1 MARVLKFRM
10 WGICEN
16 SPYDAETDSYIP
28 VMIPADNLAFDE
40 YAPLSVL
47 LQDSDTQ
54 KFMQYTGLKDTCGKE
69 IYEND
74 IVTDQ
79 ELGPESHDVVY
90 GVVIWEENEARFA
103 VQWLGKPKKHEPPVS
118 LKSQAKNVYVI
129 GNIHENKNIYQR
141 IAEEG

>member
-1 MARVLKFRM
+1 MREIKFRAM
-10 WGICEN
+10 TTRNSFIPSGRDFGYGLFLKRNNQHEGICSIEVGDN
-16 SPYDAETDSYIP
+16 KCLCVNMET
-28 VMIPADNLAFDE
+28 MG
-40 YAPLSVL
+40 
-47 LQDSDTQ
+47 
-54 KFMQYTGLKDTCGKE
+54 QYTGLKDSKGQE

-103 VQWLGKPKKHEPPVS
+103 VQWLGKPKKHDLPVS